1 MIRGI
6 LTSGAAMRPAL
17 EAQSILANNLANA
30 TASGFRQDR
39 IAFERV
45 LTPPETAAPGEPA
58 ADAPQLRAALDSRPG
73 PYEVTQGPLDL
84 AIEGD
89 GYFVV
94 ATPDGDRFT
103 RAGQFQLT
111 QEGALVTSQGFPV
124 LSSGG
129 PLTLPTASGLLV
141 TRSGEIRDAQQ
152 TYGRLRIVTFDPQAP
167 SGLTHVGGGLLAASA
182 EPIDAPDARVLQG
195 VLEGPNVEPLQAMVE
210 MVTLLRHFE
219 MNEKALHSQD
229 ESLGTLLE
237 WARS

>member
-1 MIRGI
+1 MIKGI

-17 EAQSILANNLANA
+17 LAQSVLANNLANA
-30 TASGFRQDR
+30 TASGFQQDR
-39 IAFERV
+39 IAFERA
-45 LTPPETAAPGEPA
+45 LAQPGAAAPGEPV
-58 ADAPQLRAALDSRPG
+58 ADAPQLRTSLDSSPG

-111 QEGALVTSQGFPV
+111 QEGTLVNSQGFPV

-129 PLTLPTASGLLV
+129 PLTLPITSELRV
-141 TRSGEIRDAQQ
+141 TRSGEIHDAQQ
-152 TYGRLRIVTFDPQAP
+152 TYGRLRVVTFDPQAP
-167 SGLTHVGGGLLAASA
+167 SGLSHVGGGLLAASA
-182 EPIDAPDARVLQG
+182 EPIDAPEARVLQG
-195 VLEGPNVEPLQAMVE
+195 VLEGPNVQPLQAMVE

-219 MNEKALHSQD
+219 MNEKALQAQD
-229 ESLGTLLE
+229 ECLGTLLE
-237 WARS
+237 WARG